1 MEVQSPTKFLHKGLG
16 IRRTILTKKHRTD
29 QFSPINLTV
38 FLLRPFKPNI
48 DLYVRNKQHSFLPEP
63 FKQRLSFLRPFWLHE
78 LRTSPCLFGKSS
90 IHPQRFSHYHLGH
103 TINAM
108 FFSPNKIVLN
118 IRFSFIEDFQTSHSS
133 HQNKNGLKVG
143 GLKLASRWSG
153 VGIYSFLMKM
163 LSMKLS

>member
-1 MEVQSPTKFLHKGLG
+1 MSRVTSHQYITRISPLAWNLFKESMIIHTFITFKTTNSCVFIFLVFIVEVQSPTKFLHKGLG

-48 DLYVRNKQHSFLPEP
+48 DFYVRNKQHSFLPEP

-90 IHPQRFSHYHLGH
+90 IHPQSFSHYHLGH

-108 FFSPNKIVLN
+108 FFSPTK
-118 IRFSFIEDFQTSHSS
+118 
-133 HQNKNGLKVG
+133 
-143 GLKLASRWSG
+143 
-153 VGIYSFLMKM
+153 
-163 LSMKLS
+163 